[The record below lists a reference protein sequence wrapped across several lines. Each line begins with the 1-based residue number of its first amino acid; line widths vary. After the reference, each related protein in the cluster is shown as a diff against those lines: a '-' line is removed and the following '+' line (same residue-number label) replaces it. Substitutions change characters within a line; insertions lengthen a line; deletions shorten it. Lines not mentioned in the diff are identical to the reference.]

1 MNRYAA
7 YELFDCMRQSTPAE
21 QKEYEKMLD
30 KYSIPIG
37 RSIWNMD
44 IEMGYCDICHK
55 YEQLQRKYY
64 YYDIDCEC
72 CGGQHHFEIVKYC
85 KNCAPKPPKRIL
97 AIVNPISE

>member
-7 YELFDCMRQSTPAE
+7 YDLFGSMRHSTPAE
-21 QKEYEKMLD
+21 QKEYKKMLD

-55 YEQLQRKYY
+55 YKQLQRKYY
-64 YYDIDCEC
+64 NYNINCEC
-72 CGGQHHFEIVKYC
+72 CGGQYHFEIVKYC
-85 KNCAPKPPKRIL
+85 EDCTPKPPKRIL
-97 AIVNPISE
+97 AIVDPISE